1 MKTLSDSTLKG
12 LNKNALI
19 KTIKELYAMRDE
31 AIEYINIIVIAKTG
45 FHEKEEMLNPFVRL
59 NKTIWGEELLD
70 ILQGNKEEE

>member
-1 MKTLSDSTLKG
+1 MKTLSDNVLRE

-31 AIEYINIIVIAKTG
+31 AIKYI
-45 FHEKEEMLNPFVRL
+45 EEIQNFPHTNENQHRDCKKL
-59 NKTIWGEELLD
+59 KD